1 MWHTTLS
8 IYGCHL
14 AWLTPFAHTLYLC
27 FHSRFYSQKDTKRK
41 VDDFERANKMANG
54 KLSMHLFIYYYFLGD
69 VKKVNMM
76 INETFFFHVMWKGHV
91 TRATRS
97 IHMIKKYFF
106 FVKKEILGLHIARYY
121 EWQSTMGEKMN
132 CFKKKL
138 SSILNENIEWHC
150 MQLELCFNSIQIEL
164 NWIQVFKIWF

>member
-1 MWHTTLS
+1 VTHHFVYLWLS
-8 IYGCHL
+8 LSL
-14 AWLTPFAHTLYLC
+14 ARPFAHTLYLC
-27 FHSRFYSQKDTKRK
+27 FHSRFYSQKDTERK

-54 KLSMHLFIYYYFLGD
+54 KFSIYLCIYYYFLGD

-121 EWQSTMGEKMN
+121 E
-132 CFKKKL
+132 
-138 SSILNENIEWHC
+138 
-150 MQLELCFNSIQIEL
+150 
-164 NWIQVFKIWF
+164 